1 MASLY
6 ISSSKDKS
14 GIVRTPDFIILLSFL
29 CGTLFLNSCIKDP
42 TIPILKTNSA
52 TDITINSVTIGGEIT
67 NDGGSPVTSRGIC
80 WGTAVNPS
88 FDGPH
93 TTDGE
98 GDGIFS
104 TSLTDLDPNTEYHAR
119 AFAENSVGIAYG
131 NEIIFVTSTA
141 APAVTTI
148 QVSSITASTALCGG
162 NVTYDGGASITGR
175 GVCWSTTPEP
185 ELNDFFTSD
194 GTGSAS
200 FSSAMTNLAP
210 ATTYY
215 VRAYVKNSAWT
226 VYGEQITFMTK
237 LADADGNLYNT
248 VKIGTQ
254 LWMTENLRSTKLNDN
269 TPISEVTDQ
278 TLWIGSSVPAYCW
291 YNNDIVYKPTIGA
304 LYNWYAV
311 NSGKL
316 CPSGWHVP
324 TDDEFNALEQSL
336 GMAADQLNLWGWRG
350 TDQGTQLKNST
361 GWEEGGNGTNSSGF
375 SALPGGYRFGATG
388 DFYLLTTIMYW
399 WTSTEHD
406 ADRGWY
412 RRLDSSST
420 AVYRASTSKKGGKY
434 IRCVKN

>member
-1 MASLY
+1 MASLN

-14 GIVRTPDFIILLSFL
+14 GKVKTPDFIIISFL

-42 TIPILKTNSA
+42 TLPVLRTGPV
-52 TDITINSVTIGGEIT
+52 TEITINSVKLSADIT
-67 NDGGSPVTSRGIC
+67 DDGGADVSTRGFC
-80 WGTAVNPS
+80 WGTSSNPTIL
-88 FDGPH
+88 DEYVQAGTGP
-93 TTDGE
+93 GE
-98 GDGIFS
+98 FAGTIEG
-104 TSLTDLDPNTEYHAR
+104 LEPNTQYYAR
-119 AFAENSVGIAYG
+119 AYAKNSVGIAYS
-131 NEIIFVTSTA
+131 NEIVFVTSTG
-141 APAVTTI
+141 APTVITVQVT
-148 QVSSITASTALCGG
+148 SITASTALCGG
-162 NVTYDGGASITGR
+162 NVTYDGGASITAR

-185 ELNDFFTSD
+185 DLNDFFTSD

-200 FSSAMTNLAP
+200 YSSTMTNLAP
-210 ATTYY
+210 VTTYY

-226 VYGEQITFMTK
+226 VYGEQITFITK

-254 LWMTENLRSTKLNDN
+254 LWMTENLKSTRLNDN
-269 TPISEVTDQ
+269 TPIPDVTDK
-278 TLWIGSSVPAYCW
+278 TLWIGTSVPAYCW
-291 YNNDIVYKPTIGA
+291 YNNDFAYKPTYGA

-324 TDDEFNALEQSL
+324 TDSEFNTLEQSL
-336 GMAADQLNLWGWRG
+336 GMATDQLNLWGWRG
-350 TDQGTQLKNST
+350 TDQGSKLKNST

-375 SALPGGYRFGATG
+375 SALPGGYRYGATG
-388 DFYLLTTIMYW
+388 DFYLLTTITYW
-399 WTSTEHD
+399 WTATEHD

>member
-1 MASLY
+1 MASLN

-14 GIVRTPDFIILLSFL
+14 GKVKTPDFIIISFL

-42 TIPILKTNSA
+42 TLPVLRTGPV
-52 TDITINSVTIGGEIT
+52 TEITINSVKLSADIT
-67 NDGGSPVTSRGIC
+67 DDGGADVSTRGFC
-80 WGTAVNPS
+80 WGTSSNPTIL
-88 FDGPH
+88 DEYVQAGTGP
-93 TTDGE
+93 GE
-98 GDGIFS
+98 FAGTIEG
-104 TSLTDLDPNTEYHAR
+104 LEPNTQYYAR
-119 AFAENSVGIAYG
+119 AYAKNSVGIAYG
-131 NEIIFVTSTA
+131 NEIVFVTSTA
-141 APAVTTI
+141 APAVTTV
-148 QVSSITASTALCGG
+148 QVSNITASTALCGG
-162 NVTYDGGASITGR
+162 NVTYDGGASITAR

-185 ELNDFFTSD
+185 DLNDFFTSD

-200 FSSAMTNLAP
+200 YSSTMTNLTP
-210 ATTYY
+210 VTTYY

-226 VYGEQITFMTK
+226 VYGEQITFITK

-269 TPISEVTDQ
+269 TPIPELTDNTQ
-278 TLWIGSSVPAYCW
+278 WIGTSLPAYCW
-291 YNNDIVYKPTIGA
+291 YNNDFVNKPVYGA

-324 TDDEFNALEQSL
+324 TDDEFNTLEQSL
-336 GMAADQLNLWGWRG
+336 GMATDQLNLWGWRG

-375 SALPGGYRFGATG
+375 SALPGGYRFGGTG
-388 DFYLLTTIMYW
+388 DFYLLTTITYW